1 MKLVKMC
8 EERRGKGEGRM
19 RGWEEARDIDEE
31 GSKKKRLGKGR
42 DGLGEVG
49 RGKKA
54 RMGRGEGL

>member
-1 MKLVKMC
+1 MC